1 MRKVTASAVILTALT
16 GCSQSS
22 IPSTQWSFEVP
33 TDDQASDTT
42 ETALASDRSLSV
54 MSEEARSFIEQPT
67 GGRVMGP
74 AFEQPATEASE
85 RASVSTAGRPGSKEG
100 NKEVSTLAAEA
111 YGVTS
116 GLATQR
122 STRPDPVAQVRA
134 YLRSSGSPSALTNRT
149 PYNSG
154 VYLSSL
160 PTPNRYYEPSVSSLN
175 TAFPIGTADLGL
187 TDTLPAPFSASVP
200 TISSAISNSGFSSTS
215 SELISNDLTF
225 RAAAPAAVATFTA
238 TEPAVVALTA
248 TESTGI
254 DSAIRLNSQL
264 PQLEAGL
271 PEAEITSYADSDID
285 RLPQLSQRETVS
297 TTSIGTSIL
306 QDLQRQDLQ
315 RQGLQGQDSVR
326 VAVQSEDDGLPRLVS
341 DRSVLESDQAQSFS
355 YEAEPVSATDAF
367 YYSSTTED
375 TSVNSSASSTV
386 ADLTVADSTVTD
398 LTVADLTVADSTV
411 TDLTVA
417 DLTVADSMSSERPE
431 NDYAYA
437 PTGEAQPVPSL
448 SRLTETMPARDVS
461 PLVNSFRSSNN
472 SLPTSESSFLGDAP
486 ASEADF
492 ETVSSVDLEA
502 VRNTNPAAIAIPTAK
517 PALIEPTIYV
527 PIAEDP
533 KRTSSILLQDAAD
546 TLNSEV
552 STADFIS
559 DLVAQ
564 DTFSSI
570 LTSSAFMADDDAL
583 IMLTNLR
590 PQSDEK
596 RTKQS
601 HLKSAHRSAAVALAA
616 KQISMRR
623 QRLTWM

>member
-315 RQGLQGQDSVR
+315 RQGLQGQDSVS

-386 ADLTVADSTVTD
+386 ADLTAADSTV
-398 LTVADLTVADSTV
+398 A
-411 TDLTVA
+411 DLTVA

>member
-398 LTVADLTVADSTV
+398 LTVADLTVADS
-411 TDLTVA
+411 
-417 DLTVADSMSSERPE
+417 MSSERPE

>member
-315 RQGLQGQDSVR
+315 RQGLQGQDSVS

-375 TSVNSSASSTV
+375 TSVNSSASS
-386 ADLTVADSTVTD
+386 
-398 LTVADLTVADSTV
+398 TVADLTVADSTV